1 MGRMTSIH
9 IMENKIHVW
18 NHQPVSH
25 AYTPVLDGNY
35 WGILPGE
42 SWWIAVL
49 LEHYAAG
56 IQVTPWNHTEGAL
69 TMLEISAH
77 HALHITHQHLKQ
89 LSEDTSWA
97 AFSIFAKAWSVVSAS
112 WGKFLAEKLGIRD
125 NSGYKT
131 KTFDEHVQQILKG
144 LHKLKKPE
152 SRWI

>member
-42 SWWIAVL
+42 SWWIGKAM
-49 LEHYAAG
+49 ESYGGPYYAG
-56 IQVTPWNHTEGAL
+56 DFGSPCPPHHTEK
-69 TMLEISAH
+69 
-77 HALHITHQHLKQ
+77 HLKQ

-97 AFSIFAKAWSVVSAS
+97 AFSIFAKAWSVVSAG

>member
-1 MGRMTSIH
+1 MMEFVNGKDLISIH

-42 SWWIAVL
+42 SWWIA
-49 LEHYAAG
+49 
-56 IQVTPWNHTEGAL
+56 QVTPWNHAEGPLLCWRLRL
-69 TMLEISAH
+69 TMPPK
-77 HALHITHQHLKQ
+77 ITHQHLKQ

-97 AFSIFAKAWSVVSAS
+97 AFSIFAKAWSVMSAG
-112 WGKFLAEKLGIRD
+112 WGKFLAERLGVRD

-131 KTFDEHVQQILKG
+131 KTFHEHVQQFLKG